1 MIMIMIHNSCIDIIC
16 SYGCLTPFEHGFRLK
31 SVAVVGQCDLTSL
44 CSVETNWPMLKKIA
58 VFGAFLCFFYN
69 ILKRFYVNKCEAAR
83 IAINHILFQ
92 FSNIR
97 WMTRKGF
104 ENAAYGLVVKHLP
117 RDLSNV

>member
-1 MIMIMIHNSCIDIIC
+1 MRPDVPVFRRNK
-16 SYGCLTPFEHGFRLK
+16 LTDVEKIRGFR
-31 SVAVVGQCDLTSL
+31 C
-44 CSVETNWPMLKKIA
+44 
-58 VFGAFLCFFYN
+58 VFMFFYN